1 MDDLRQKREKG
12 VNILKA
18 LKDEISSLGRQMDS
32 LAQTQLNEL
41 RQINEKIGKLQTQMN
56 LLMQQFGKQTRI
68 REEIPSRVE
77 QPEPIRRQK
86 TVLRRPRTEVPPR
99 MELQTPPPPPRTE
112 VRTPT
117 DELRQLKTE
126 VRTPTPEVTTPT
138 FEPIG
143 IPGTGQ
149 IKVDEGSQRTFRQ
162 ELSNYLGEGN
172 AATFDLS
179 SPSKIVQA
187 VKAAIR
193 EISAAGSGNNV
204 QISEIIAKYA
214 THKRETGQSAEEVV
228 IRRYGTDIRGILESG
243 QAILTGIGHKRVE
256 TRKTME
262 GAKNLVRKFARKEDV
277 INGVPMILE
286 LLSELEK
293 AYES

>member
-1 MDDLRQKREKG
+1 MDALRQKREKG

-18 LKDEISSLGRQMDS
+18 LKEEISLLGRQMDS

-41 RQINEKIGKLQTQMN
+41 RQINDKIGKLQTQMN
-56 LLMQQFGKQTRI
+56 ILVQQFGKQTMI

-77 QPEPIRRQK
+77 YPKEP
-86 TVLRRPRTEVPPR
+86 VRT
-99 MELQTPPPPPRTE
+99 PRTE

-117 DELRQLKTE
+117 DELRKLKTE
-126 VRTPTPEVTTPT
+126 VRPPTTEVTTPR
-138 FEPIG
+138 FEPTG

-149 IKVDEGSQRTFRQ
+149 IIVDEGSQRTFRQ
-162 ELSNYLGEGN
+162 ELSNYLGEGK
-172 AATFDLS
+172 AAQLDLS
-179 SPSKIVQA
+179 SPRKILQA
-187 VKAAIR
+187 LKEAIKDL
-193 EISAAGSGNNV
+193 SAVGSGNKV
-204 QISEIIAKYA
+204 QISDIISKYA
-214 THKRETGQSAEEVV
+214 AHKRETGQSAEEVV

-243 QAILTGIGHKRVE
+243 QAILIGIGHQRVM

-277 INGVPMILE
+277 VEGVPMVLD
-286 LLSELEK
+286 LLTELEK

>member
-1 MDDLRQKREKG
+1 MDALRQKREKG

-18 LKDEISSLGRQMDS
+18 LKDEISSLGKQMDS

-41 RQINEKIGKLQTQMN
+41 RQIHEQIGKLQTQMN
-56 LLMQQFGKQTRI
+56 ILMQQFGKQTKI

-77 QPEPIRRQK
+77 SPREPIKTPR
-86 TVLRRPRTEVPPR
+86 TVLRRPRTEVP
-99 MELQTPPPPPRTE
+99 TPRTE

-117 DELRQLKTE
+117 DELRKLKTE
-126 VRTPTPEVTTPT
+126 VRTPTTEVVTPR
-138 FEPIG
+138 FEPIR
-143 IPGTGQ
+143 IPGTDH

-162 ELSNYLGEGN
+162 ELSNYLGEGS
-172 AATFDLS
+172 AAAFDLS

-193 EISAAGSGNNV
+193 EISAVGSGNNV
-204 QISEIIAKYA
+204 QISEVIARYA
-214 THKRETGQSAEEVV
+214 AHKRETGQSAEEVV

-243 QAILTGIGHKRVE
+243 QAILIGIGHKRVM

-277 INGVPMILE
+277 IDGVPMILD